1 MEHLGHNIFVIKN
14 FFDKNNIFI
23 SNIEKDRNRFKNRQN
38 DCIKTYSPIEKLSD
52 PDYLLAIQDYNELT
66 HSTMQRTF
74 SCLLK
79 KHSSLA
85 CMIYGN
91 GCYINYHTDQP
102 ERYTYSSVYFINGS
116 YSGGELVFPDQGV
129 EIETEENIFIMF
141 PSAYS
146 HGTKPVTQGEKIS
159 STCFWE
165 LK

>member
-1 MEHLGHNIFVIKN
+1 MEHLGHNIFVIRN
-14 FFDKNNIFI
+14 FFDKNNIFV
-23 SNIEKDRNRFKNRQN
+23 SNIEKDRNLFQERNN
-38 DCIKTYSPIEKLSD
+38 DCIKTYAPLEDSSNL
-52 PDYLLAIQDYNELT
+52 DYLLAIKEYNNLT
-66 HSTMQRTF
+66 HSTMQKVF
-74 SCLLK
+74 NSSLK

-85 CMIYGN
+85 CMVYGI

-102 ERYTYSSVYFINGS
+102 ERYTYSSVFFINGS
-116 YSGGELVFPDQGV
+116 YSGGELVFPDQSI